1 MALSTNVIIVVIQA
15 TFHPSVPSL
24 EMRKG
29 ARKLVRHVLKQ
40 RRTLM
45 VVVVEAVEAVVV
57 ELDAEVELDAVEIEP
72 LGVRMLRRK
81 APTLV

>member
-1 MALSTNVIIVVIQA
+1 
-15 TFHPSVPSL
+15 
-24 EMRKG
+24 MRKG

-45 VVVVEAVEAVVV
+45 VVVVEAVEAV
-57 ELDAEVELDAVEIEP
+57 AVELDAVEIEP
-72 LGVRMLRRK
+72 LGVMMLRRQ